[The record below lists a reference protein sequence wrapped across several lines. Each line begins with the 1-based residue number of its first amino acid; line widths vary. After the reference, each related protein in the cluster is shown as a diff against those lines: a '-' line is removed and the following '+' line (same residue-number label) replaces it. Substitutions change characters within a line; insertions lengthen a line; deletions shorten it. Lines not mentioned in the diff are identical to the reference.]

1 MKVVTEKNLLR
12 SDGEDSMPFG
22 RGIFIEATCTGY
34 IGYPFEKTASEEMR
48 ELLSNRL
55 FANVCLM

>member
-1 MKVVTEKNLLR
+1 
-12 SDGEDSMPFG
+12 MPFG

-55 FANVCLM
+55 FANVRLM